1 MLLQEA
7 LLMPAPCVA
16 DQLVRAFFEVIHVAF
31 PVLNRKSFAHQYRQ
45 GQASPLVLQTIFMLG
60 FTVGGDGLIQEAGF
74 IDRAT
79 ARSTHYLRAKALYDA
94 DYDNDRLNIAAAL
107 LLLGFWWAGLV
118 IATFLQL
125 LDDLAASEMRTA
137 TSNP

>member
-1 MLLQEA
+1 
-7 LLMPAPCVA
+7 
-16 DQLVRAFFEVIHVAF
+16 
-31 PVLNRKSFAHQYRQ
+31 
-45 GQASPLVLQTIFMLG
+45 MLG

-79 ARSTHYLRAKALYDA
+79 ARRTHYLRAKALYDA